1 MNSVRKRVLIGI
13 KPYQISEHKDLAA
26 FCVDSEE
33 FEDWD
38 EIENNNG
45 NLVSDFNEVVC
56 VVEKDWLYEKI
67 KNECDTDNP
76 LHYLQS
82 VYTSDESYDWFID
95 AKEQGKLVM
104 VSFS

>member
-1 MNSVRKRVLIGI
+1 MNPVRERILIGI

-38 EIENNNG
+38 EVEENNG
-45 NLVSDFNEVVC
+45 DLVSDFCELIC
-56 VVEKDWLYEKI
+56 IVEKDWLYNKI
-67 KNECDTDNP
+67 REELNEEP
-76 LHYLQS
+76 LHYLRD
-82 VYTSDESYDWFID
+82 VYTSDDSYDWFID

-104 VSFS
+104 VGFN